1 MADMFT
7 TVVVG
12 TDWSETAEVAFV
24 KALQL
29 TRAEGGR
36 LHVVTASPQ
45 PAPPAAGRTAGA
57 SGGRSLGPDFQADVV
72 LERTL
77 DRHGANDIDVRQ
89 HTASGDPSEAILR
102 VAQEVGADLIVVG
115 NQGMHR
121 RMLGSI
127 PNTVSHR
134 ATCDVLIV
142 QTG

>member
-1 MADMFT
+1 MFT
-7 TVVVG
+7 TIVVG

-24 KALQL
+24 KALEL
-29 TRAEGGR
+29 TRAGAGQ
-36 LHVVTASPQ
+36 LHVVTASP
-45 PAPPAAGRTAGA
+45 ATLPPTAGLSAGA
-57 SGGRSLGPDFQADVV
+57 SGGRSLGPGFQADVV

-77 DRHGANDIDVRQ
+77 DRLGATDVDVRQ
-89 HTASGDPSEAILR
+89 HTMTAEAGDAILA
-102 VAQEVGADLIVVG
+102 VAENVGADLIVVG

>member
-1 MADMFT
+1 
-7 TVVVG
+7 
-12 TDWSETAEVAFV
+12 V
-24 KALQL
+24 KALEL
-29 TRAEGGR
+29 TRGANGR
-36 LHVVTASPQ
+36 LHVVTANPPSP
-45 PAPPAAGRTAGA
+45 PPASGRAAGA

-77 DRHGANDIDVRQ
+77 DRLGANDVDVQQ
-89 HTASGDPSEAILR
+89 HTMSAEPADAILA
-102 VAQEVGADLIVVG
+102 VAEQVGAELIVVG

-121 RMLGSI
+121 RVLGSI

>member
-1 MADMFT
+1 MFT

-12 TDWSETAEVAFV
+12 TNWSDTAEVAFV
-24 KALQL
+24 KALEL
-29 TRAEGGR
+29 ARAGGGR

-45 PAPPAAGRTAGA
+45 SPPPVSGRSAGA
-57 SGGRSLGPDFQADVV
+57 SGSSSLGPGFQADVV

-77 DRHGANDIDVRQ
+77 DRLGANDVDVRQ
-89 HTASGDPSEAILR
+89 HTVTADPGEAI
-102 VAQEVGADLIVVG
+102 VAVAEQVGADLIVVG

-121 RMLGSI
+121 RVLGST

>member
-1 MADMFT
+1 MFT

-12 TDWSETAEVAFV
+12 TNWSETAEVAFV
-24 KALQL
+24 KALEL
-29 TRAEGGR
+29 TRANRGR
-36 LHVVTASPQ
+36 LHVVTASP
-45 PAPPAAGRTAGA
+45 PSPPPASGRSAGA
-57 SGGRSLGPDFQADVV
+57 SAGRSLGPGFQADVV

-77 DRHGANDIDVRQ
+77 DRLGANDVDVRQ
-89 HTASGDPSEAILR
+89 HTLTAEPGEAILS
-102 VAQEVGADLIVVG
+102 VAEQVGAELIVVG